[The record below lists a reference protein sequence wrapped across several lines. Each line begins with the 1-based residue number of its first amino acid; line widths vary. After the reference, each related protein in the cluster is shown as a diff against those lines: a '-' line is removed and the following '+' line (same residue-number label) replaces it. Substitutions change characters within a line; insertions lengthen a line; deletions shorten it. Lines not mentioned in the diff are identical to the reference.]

1 MWVVW
6 IGHNLRHTTI
16 SGEPFLNTIVPTDVS
31 LYILLVSE
39 WVSLL
44 VVCYTEVDFA
54 EYEVGVGISVLL
66 LKS

>member
-1 MWVVW
+1 
-6 IGHNLRHTTI
+6 
-16 SGEPFLNTIVPTDVS
+16 
-31 LYILLVSE
+31 
-39 WVSLL
+39 VSLL